1 MYRRLS
7 AWFGFGV
14 LVAVL
19 IFFVTQT
26 INKPS
31 AQNPQVELTPAKTWI
46 DFELPKTNGVTWSST
61 SLGNQAVV
69 LNFWAPWCLPC
80 RHEVPYLIELHMR
93 YGSDFKFIG
102 IAIDQPHTVRQY
114 EDEVGLNYLSL
125 VDDSKGVEL
134 LQYYQSSG
142 LLPLTLVFDKHR
154 NMRHQVLGPLNPK
167 DFEQILKEM
176 L

>member
-7 AWFGFGV
+7 AWFGV
-14 LVAVL
+14 LLAVL
-19 IFFVTQT
+19 IFLVAQT

-31 AQNPQVELTPAKTWI
+31 AQNPQVELTTAKTWI
-46 DFELPKTNGVTWSST
+46 DFELPTTNGVTWSST
-61 SLGNQAVV
+61 SLEDQAVV

-154 NMRHQVLGPLNPK
+154 NMRHQVLGPLDPK

>member
-1 MYRRLS
+1 MYRQLS
-7 AWFGFGV
+7 AWFGIV
-14 LVAVL
+14 LLVL
-19 IFFVTQT
+19 IFLVVQT

-31 AQNPQVELTPAKTWI
+31 AQNPEVELTPPKTWI
-46 DFELPKTNGVTWSST
+46 DFELPTSNGVTWSST
-61 SLGNQAVV
+61 SLGDKAVI

-102 IAIDQPHTVRQY
+102 IAIDQPHSVRQY
-114 EDEVGLNYLSL
+114 EDAVGVNYLSL
-125 VDDSKGVEL
+125 VDDSKGIEL

-142 LLPLTLVFDKHR
+142 VLPLTLVFDKDR
-154 NMRHQVLGPLNPK
+154 NMRHQALGTVDPR
-167 DFEQILKEM
+167 DFEEILQEM